1 MNVYFRFFITRVLI
15 FLLLIISHASH
26 STSAPWRLS
35 GQLGF
40 PSWLSLDFEHRTR
53 YETLDGQYRSRMNGN
68 EGKGGDQA
76 LVFRT
81 LAHAKVDLQS
91 IRFGA
96 ELMDSRIAL
105 ADAGSA
111 SDSKGLTTTIAN
123 PIELLQA
130 YVELPFNNLLLDGS
144 QALIR
149 AGRITIDMGSR
160 RLIARNRYRNTI
172 NAFNGIDVQ
181 WQHQAQQVR
190 AFYTLPIQRR
200 VKGDIVDN
208 RARLDAEHPEVR
220 FWGLYY
226 KQAIF
231 SEQDLTEFFLL
242 GLDEDDTQGRP
253 TNNRK
258 LYTFGT
264 RLWRNPT
271 INSFDYQLETV
282 FQTGNSRTSKASP
295 ETLRHNAHFH
305 HIELGY
311 SFDLPWSPR
320 VLVQYDY
327 ASGDDNPND
336 NHNNRFDTLYG
347 ARRFDF
353 GPTSIYGAFA
363 RSNIN
368 SPGIRITL
376 KPHAKVSSMF
386 ALRGFWRASTT
397 DTWTTAG
404 INGSD
409 PYIGTQLEC
418 RLRWDFLPGN
428 VRLETGFVHLFS
440 GDLMEEANRDN
451 ATYGYFLAA
460 VRF

>member
-1 MNVYFRFFITRVLI
+1 MNASSRFILERKLF
-15 FLLLIISHASH
+15 FFLLIISFAMPSE
-26 STSAPWRLS
+26 SAPWRLS
-35 GQLGF
+35 KQPNF
-40 PSWLSLDFEHRTR
+40 PSWLSIAFEHRTR
-53 YETLDGQYRSRMNGN
+53 YETLDGQYRSRVNSVEGN
-68 EGKGGDQA
+68 GGDQA

-81 LAHAKVDLQS
+81 LAHAIIDLQS
-91 IRFGA
+91 IRFGV

-105 ADAGSA
+105 TDAGSA
-111 SDSKGLTTTIAN
+111 SGSKGLTTTIAN

-130 YVELPFNNLLLDGS
+130 YVEFPFNNLLLNGS

-181 WQHQAQQVR
+181 WQHQAQQIR

-200 VKGDIVDN
+200 VKGDIADN
-208 RARLDAEHPEVR
+208 RVRFDAEHPEVR
-220 FWGLYY
+220 FWGIYY
-226 KQAIF
+226 KQAVF
-231 SEQDLTEFFLL
+231 SEQNLAELFLL
-242 GLDEDDTQGRP
+242 GLDENDTQGRP
-253 TNNRK
+253 TKHRE
-258 LYTFGT
+258 LYTFGV
-264 RLWRNPT
+264 RLWRESE
-271 INSFDYQLETV
+271 INRFDYQLETV
-282 FQTGNSRTSKASP
+282 FQTGNSRTSNASH
-295 ETLRHNAHFH
+295 ETLQHNAHFH
-305 HIELGY
+305 HVELGY

-320 VLVQYDY
+320 LLVQYDY

-376 KPHAKVSSMF
+376 KPNTKISTMF
-386 ALRGFWRASTT
+386 SVRGFWRASIT

-404 INGSD
+404 INESN
-409 PYIGTQLEC
+409 PYIGTQIEG
-418 RLRWDFLPGN
+418 RLRWDILPGN
-428 VRLETGFVHLFS
+428 MRMETGFVHLIS
-440 GDLMEEANRDN
+440 GDLMNAVNRNDV
-451 ATYGYFLAA
+451 TYGYFQAA
-460 VRF
+460 IKF